1 MGLVPEEH
9 FDVKIRA
16 VLKDTEIRSES
27 MVFSSDIYVKMFLGY
42 KPHLT
47 A

>member
-1 MGLVPEEH
+1 LSNEEYELGLE
-9 FDVKIRA
+9 KIRT
-16 VLKDTEIRSES
+16 VLKDTETRNES
-27 MVFSSDIYVKMFLGY
+27 LVFSSDIYVKMFLGY